1 MSKRIRFVIVE
12 FSPECMI
19 AKKGFDEKSVV
30 ARVGQP
36 RVLQKTNLGES
47 VTDLHTISGFP
58 EKKKQENINCKSES
72 EHSTW
77 QNLNSHYLHLP
88 SCRLVQL
95 YCEM

>member
-12 FSPECMI
+12 ISPECMI

-58 EKKKQENINCKSES
+58 EKKSKRGLTVKVKVNTQHGKI
-72 EHSTW
+72 
-77 QNLNSHYLHLP
+77 
-88 SCRLVQL
+88 
-95 YCEM
+95 

>member
-36 RVLQKTNLGES
+36 RVLQKVS
-47 VTDLHTISGFP
+47 VCNRSKDIIWLKRKAK
-58 EKKKQENINCKSES
+58 ED
-72 EHSTW
+72 
-77 QNLNSHYLHLP
+77 
-88 SCRLVQL
+88 
-95 YCEM
+95 